1 MLYVIEEFE
10 FSSFREI
17 LRVNIIGI
25 PIYSSCRLLWYVLI
39 GKKCESWNAPN
50 ADVGNA
56 FGRLAD

>member
-39 GKKCESWNAPN
+39 GKKCES
-50 ADVGNA
+50 
-56 FGRLAD
+56 